1 VHVPVHH
8 LDEQVGRLELSLPP
22 GGRLSSA
29 STELLAHLARQAGVA
44 LHNVRLTDELRS
56 RLRQLSDHN
65 EAVAA
70 SRQRLVAA
78 RTVERQRLERQIAD
92 LVQPHL
98 ARVRAG
104 LGEVESAV
112 SDPERAGQLLESLAA
127 EATTALDALRDL
139 ARGVFPPL
147 LVDHGLLPALQA
159 AARTAPVP
167 VTVDVESPSEPGDVG
182 LPRYE
187 AVIESAAYFC
197 LRDVLSAA
205 MPHGPVQVTLQ
216 PTAERLRITVVGA
229 EPPSSVLAS
238 ASDRVGATGG
248 TVGFGW
254 TPRPTVVVELPAEG
268 VRQVLAT
275 ADA

>member
-197 LRDVLSAA
+197 LRDVLSSASA
-205 MPHGPVQVTLQ
+205 HTPLQVTLR
-216 PTAERLRITVVGA
+216 PTDERLTLTVVGA
-229 EPPSSVLAS
+229 QPPPSVLA
-238 ASDRVGATGG
+238 AVGDRAGAAGG
-248 TVGFGW
+248 TVTSAPGR
-254 TPRPTVVVELPAEG
+254 RPTVAVELPVEAARALTTVG
-268 VRQVLAT
+268 A
-275 ADA
+275 